1 MKKFIIVL
9 IGIILA
15 VGSFIGFFSLFNNT
29 DDSNIY
35 QGIVTFDNQE
45 DFGAFKHEIAEKA
58 IDIYN
63 LDELNTSY
71 PILISFSVQ
80 VEDGTMFNYGT
91 LRDYTSIGLNI
102 FLAILVTAGI
112 MVLYLSI
119 ILFSD
124 LWD

>member
-15 VGSFIGFFSLFNNT
+15 VGSFIGFSSLFNNT
-29 DDSNIY
+29 VDSDIY

-45 DFGAFKHEIAEKA
+45 DFGVFKHEIAEKA
-58 IDIYN
+58 IDIYI

-71 PILISFSVQ
+71 PILISFSIQ

-102 FLAILVTAGI
+102 FLAVIATAGI
-112 MVLYLSI
+112 MVLYLLI
-119 ILFSD
+119 ITSFID
-124 LWD
+124 WD